1 MFAPLT
7 IVSRLS
13 LAQRRLFAMGLVL
26 FLLPGVAAFCA
37 PSSPNPVP
45 LINQP
50 LIPTAVVPVAPAGA
64 GFTLTVNGTGF
75 VNGAV
80 VNWNGAGLATTF
92 VSSSQLTATVP
103 GDDITSPSTASIT
116 VTNPPP
122 GSVTSN
128 VVFLPVTGP
137 TPSVTFFRLPLTFS
151 TPGTLYQGCIVSGD
165 FNQDG
170 ILDLAI
176 PNEGIFL
183 GNGDGT
189 FTAST
194 SNTSVTNLSNTP
206 CFAVGDFNGDGIPD
220 VATTT
225 GVYLGN
231 GDGTFQAP
239 LVYPAGLVGDGV
251 LIAGDFNGDGKLDLA
266 MGITVPGFPTAY
278 LAILLGNG
286 DGTFQ
291 APSAASGTIVNL
303 LVPDHVQS
311 IAVGDLTGEGK
322 LDLVVGI
329 YRGLGQGQISIL
341 LGNGDGT
348 FQSSPATYSI
358 GQIGSVIVAD
368 FNGDGIL
375 DLATSTEVGNNHGV
389 YIWLGSG
396 DGTFNIQSTA
406 ADPTPARSLFTA
418 DVNGDGKLDLVVGY
432 GTAVSDT
439 TATGVLLGNG
449 DGTFAAPTQYS
460 FWATPPNPPPAIG
473 DISVVAGDFNGD
485 GRMDFALLS
494 SQKPTLEV
502 FLQTSVV
509 QIGLTSSSL
518 VFATPQAIGT
528 SSAAQTVQVTNS
540 GSAPL
545 TFSSILASTNFT
557 ESDNC
562 QPGVEPASECTI
574 SVYFAPTAVG
584 SLTGTLTLTDN
595 APTSPQTVQLSG
607 TAFFPGATLSAASLS
622 FGNQNVGTASSS
634 QPLNV
639 TNNAAVAL
647 NISNIAISSGW
658 TQSNQCGSIAAGATC
673 TINVS
678 FAPTAMG
685 SQNGTLTLTDSAANS
700 PQSISLSGTGL
711 EALAGLSQSTL
722 TFAPQLLNT
731 ASTQQTVTL
740 QNTGN
745 EALSLSILLGG
756 ANSGDFSLSQNC
768 GSSVAAGASCQISVT
783 FTPTALGTRSASV
796 SVTDN
801 AANSPQSISLSGA
814 GIGPVAS
821 LSPSSL
827 TFAAQFVGT
836 NSASQSVVLT
846 NTGDESMSISSIQS
860 SGDFSETNTCAN
872 TLAAGANCTISLVF
886 DPSAVGARSGT
897 LTITDNASGSPQSVQ
912 LSGTGLD
919 FQLSSSG
926 GPGAVSATITPGQTV
941 TYTLVLVPE
950 GGLSQ
955 TVNLTCSGAPAD
967 STCTINPSSFTLNGT
982 TTVTVTVTTT
992 AGSLTL
998 PFGKLLPPSITGSGR
1013 MLWLYTFLVLASL
1026 AALALS
1032 RKRRPAYVL
1041 GTCLLVVM
1049 LWTAC
1054 GGGGGGSSP
1063 VAHTAATPS
1072 GTYTLNV
1079 SAAMTPAGSTT
1090 PVTHT
1095 INLTLTVN

>member
-1 MFAPLT
+1 VA
-7 IVSRLS
+7 S
-13 LAQRRLFAMGLVL
+13 LAQ
-26 FLLPGVAAFCA
+26 
-37 PSSPNPVP
+37 SS
-45 LINQP
+45 
-50 LIPTAVVPVAPAGA
+50 
-64 GFTLTVNGTGF
+64 
-75 VNGAV
+75 
-80 VNWNGAGLATTF
+80 
-92 VSSSQLTATVP
+92 
-103 GDDITSPSTASIT
+103 
-116 VTNPPP
+116 
-122 GSVTSN
+122 
-128 VVFLPVTGP
+128 
-137 TPSVTFFRLPLTFS
+137 
-151 TPGTLYQGCIVSGD
+151 
-165 FNQDG
+165 
-170 ILDLAI
+170 
-176 PNEGIFL
+176 
-183 GNGDGT
+183 
-189 FTAST
+189 
-194 SNTSVTNLSNTP
+194 
-206 CFAVGDFNGDGIPD
+206 
-220 VATTT
+220 
-225 GVYLGN
+225 
-231 GDGTFQAP
+231 
-239 LVYPAGLVGDGV
+239 
-251 LIAGDFNGDGKLDLA
+251 
-266 MGITVPGFPTAY
+266 
-278 LAILLGNG
+278 
-286 DGTFQ
+286 
-291 APSAASGTIVNL
+291 
-303 LVPDHVQS
+303 
-311 IAVGDLTGEGK
+311 
-322 LDLVVGI
+322 
-329 YRGLGQGQISIL
+329 
-341 LGNGDGT
+341 
-348 FQSSPATYSI
+348 
-358 GQIGSVIVAD
+358 
-368 FNGDGIL
+368 
-375 DLATSTEVGNNHGV
+375 
-389 YIWLGSG
+389 
-396 DGTFNIQSTA
+396 
-406 ADPTPARSLFTA
+406 
-418 DVNGDGKLDLVVGY
+418 
-432 GTAVSDT
+432 
-439 TATGVLLGNG
+439 
-449 DGTFAAPTQYS
+449 
-460 FWATPPNPPPAIG
+460 
-473 DISVVAGDFNGD
+473 
-485 GRMDFALLS
+485 
-494 SQKPTLEV
+494 
-502 FLQTSVV
+502 
-509 QIGLTSSSL
+509 
-518 VFATPQAIGT
+518 
-528 SSAAQTVQVTNS
+528 
-540 GSAPL
+540 
-545 TFSSILASTNFT
+545 
-557 ESDNC
+557 
-562 QPGVEPASECTI
+562 
-574 SVYFAPTAVG
+574 
-584 SLTGTLTLTDN
+584 
-595 APTSPQTVQLSG
+595 
-607 TAFFPGATLSAASLS
+607 
-622 FGNQNVGTASSS
+622 
-634 QPLNV
+634 
-639 TNNAAVAL
+639 
-647 NISNIAISSGW
+647 
-658 TQSNQCGSIAAGATC
+658 
-673 TINVS
+673 
-678 FAPTAMG
+678 
-685 SQNGTLTLTDSAANS
+685 
-700 PQSISLSGTGL
+700 
-711 EALAGLSQSTL
+711 L
-722 TFAPQLLNT
+722 TFASQLLNT
-731 ASTQQTVTL
+731 ASTRQSVTL

-745 EALSLSILLGG
+745 EALTLTSILLAGT
-756 ANSGDFSLSQNC
+756 NSGDFSLSQNC